1 LETFYKENKK
11 MKKIIFAI
19 TAFVFL
25 LSACSP
31 EPEPTMSVEEIQGT
45 AVAAAF
51 TMIAQTQA
59 AMPTPTASPL
69 PPTETPVPTLVPP
82 TNTVVPLEAPTQQ
95 IVVQPSPTTASNKD
109 ECDKFLSTSAA
120 GPTAP
125 IRIVNYTKAP
135 VNVSLYLEK
144 TPFGECGYRGYSIS
158 KNGSINIEFP
168 QGVIYAY
175 AWILEPINT
184 TVSGGPWVPN
194 NPDKWTIEINENF
207 MKMVGP

>member
-1 LETFYKENKK
+1 
-11 MKKIIFAI
+11 MKKIIFVL

-25 LSACSP
+25 FSACSP

-59 AMPTPTASPL
+59 AMPTATASPL
-69 PPTETPVPTLVPP
+69 PPTETPTPTLAPP
-82 TNTVVPLEAPTQQ
+82 TNTVVPQEPSTQQAPTQQ

-109 ECDKFLSTSAA
+109 ECDKFLSGSVA

-125 IRIVNYTKAP
+125 IKIINNTKAP

-144 TPFGECGYRGYSIS
+144 TSFGECGYRGYAIS
-158 KNGSINIEFP
+158 KNGSINIDFP

-175 AWILEPINT
+175 AWILEPINA
-184 TVSGGPWVPN
+184 TVSGGPWAPN
-194 NPDKWTIEINENF
+194 NTDKWTIEINENF
-207 MKMVGP
+207 MKMTGP